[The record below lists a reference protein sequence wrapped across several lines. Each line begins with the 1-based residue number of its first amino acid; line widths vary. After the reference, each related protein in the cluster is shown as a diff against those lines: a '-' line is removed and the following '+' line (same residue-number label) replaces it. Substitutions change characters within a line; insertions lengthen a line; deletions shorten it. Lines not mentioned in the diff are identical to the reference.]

1 MISVHAQKEKDD
13 KDDQRKPREGHYNKP
28 QKKNVRGK
36 KKKHITKKKKRGGK
50 PYTSRRPLQPFW
62 LFFSGLNLSPIKH
75 FSFLNLNPQE
85 LQLLIKKEH
94 ITREN
99 SIVHSH
105 LILVKKEAWCFAFSF
120 LPSSPSDQAQASN
133 SSQQQQQSWLPPVT
147 VTVEF
152 HHHSRSSSSMVSFSA
167 TQQRRACPF
176 SYNPAV
182 RPASFLHQ
190 QLPGSPQLIF
200 IPATSL
206 QGYFFFSAV
215 NCKENKINSPSNSNK
230 LPPSAPATTALLNQR
245 CNFFFSNTSSF
256 FMQYSET
263 SSMRSSKRKAG
274 FQSMNSSF
282 VFNRG
287 RLSVQTQYLE
297 FFLFSIEAVTAG
309 AP

>member
-1 MISVHAQKEKDD
+1 LISENLERVITINP
-13 KDDQRKPREGHYNKP
+13 RKKTLEE
-28 QKKNVRGK
+28 
-36 KKKHITKKKKRGGK
+36 KKKHITKKKIKGAAN
-50 PYTSRRPLQPFW
+50 PIPAAAPFS
-62 LFFSGLNLSPIKH
+62 LFGFSSPVSISPPIKH